1 MNNVPWVEKYRPK
14 YLNEVVLDECNEK
27 ILKNIIKKEHF
38 PNLLL
43 YGPPGTGKTTSVIRL
58 IEEYQNA
65 YSTINREHVIHLNA
79 SDERGID
86 IIRNQILSFASSKNL
101 FKEGLKFVILD
112 EVDYMT
118 KSAQQ
123 ALKLVLQEEFE
134 NVRFCLICNYIS
146 KIETSLQNNFV
157 KLRFN
162 ELPTKKI
169 RYFLNTISKEEN
181 LKMTNDKIKI
191 IQLMFK
197 SDMRSMINFLQLN
210 NTTEQKISGLL
221 TDSIF
226 AKLLEKIKNTS
237 IENTYMYLKRI
248 AITTKN
254 SECQIIKLLLN
265 HLVIQRKNM
274 SPEKTCELLKFYN
287 ANTQSN
293 YYYLIQYILNEL
305 KFSLTSS

>member
-14 YLNEVVLDECNEK
+14 YLNEIVLDEWNEK
-27 ILKNIIKKEHF
+27 ILKNIIKNQHF

-58 IEEYQNA
+58 IEEYQNE
-65 YSTINREHVIHLNA
+65 YSKINREHVIHLNA

-86 IIRNQILSFASSKNL
+86 VIRNQIMNFVSSKNL

-123 ALKLVLQEEFE
+123 ALKLILQEDFA

-146 KIETSLQNNFV
+146 KIETSLQNHFV

-169 RYFLNTISKEEN
+169 RHFLKTISKQEELN
-181 LKMTNDKIKI
+181 MANDKIKT
-191 IQLMFK
+191 IQIMFK

-210 NTTEQKISGLL
+210 NRTDQKISGLL
-221 TDSIF
+221 TDSNF
-226 AKLLEKIKNTS
+226 AKLLEKLQNKSVET
-237 IENTYMYLKRI
+237 TYKYLKKMAQI
-248 AITTKN
+248 TKN
-254 SECQIIKLLLN
+254 SEGQIIKLLLN
-265 HLVIQRKNM
+265 YLVIRRKNVAL
-274 SPEKTCELLKFYN
+274 EKTCELLKFYN
-287 ANTQSN
+287 AHTQSN
-293 YYYLIQYILNEL
+293 YFYTIQYILNEL
-305 KFSLTSS
+305 KKSFTY

>member
-14 YLNEVVLDECNEK
+14 YLNEIVLDEWNEK

-58 IEEYQNA
+58 IEGYQNV
-65 YSTINREHVIHLNA
+65 YSKINREHVIHLNA

-86 IIRNQILSFASSKNL
+86 VIRSQIFNFVSSKNL
-101 FKEGLKFVILD
+101 FKQGLKFVILD

-123 ALKLVLQEEFE
+123 ALKLVLQEDFE

-146 KIETSLQNNFV
+146 KIETSLQNHFV

-162 ELPTKKI
+162 ELPSKKI
-169 RYFLNTISKEEN
+169 RQFLKTISKEEELN
-181 LKMTNDKIKI
+181 MTNDKIKT
-191 IQLMFK
+191 IQIMFK

-221 TDSIF
+221 IDSNF
-226 AKLLEKIKNTS
+226 AKLIEKLQSTNVET
-237 IENTYMYLKRI
+237 TYKYLKKMAKI
-248 AITTKN
+248 TKN
-254 SECQIIKLLLN
+254 SEGQIIKLLLN
-265 HLVIQRKNM
+265 YLVIQRKNVAI
-274 SPEKTCELLKFYN
+274 EKSCELLKFYN
-287 ANTQSN
+287 AHSQSN
-293 YYYLIQYILNEL
+293 YFYTIHYILNEL
-305 KFSLTSS
+305 KNSFT

>member
-14 YLNEVVLDECNEK
+14 YLNEIVLDEWNEK

-58 IEEYQNA
+58 IEGYQNV
-65 YSTINREHVIHLNA
+65 YSKINREHVIHLNA

-86 IIRNQILSFASSKNL
+86 VIRSQIFNFVSSKNL
-101 FKEGLKFVILD
+101 FKQGLKFVILD

-123 ALKLVLQEEFE
+123 ALKLVLQEDFE

-146 KIETSLQNNFV
+146 KIETSLQNHFV

-162 ELPTKKI
+162 ELPSKKI
-169 RYFLNTISKEEN
+169 RQFLKTISKEEELN
-181 LKMTNDKIKI
+181 MTNDKIKT
-191 IQLMFK
+191 IQIMFK

-221 TDSIF
+221 IDCNF
-226 AKLLEKIKNTS
+226 AKLLEKLQSTNVET
-237 IENTYMYLKRI
+237 TYKYLKKMAKI
-248 AITTKN
+248 TKN
-254 SECQIIKLLLN
+254 SEGQIIKLLLN
-265 HLVIQRKNM
+265 YLVIQRKNVAI
-274 SPEKTCELLKFYN
+274 EKSCKLLKFYN
-287 ANTQSN
+287 AHSQSN
-293 YYYLIQYILNEL
+293 YFYTIHYILNEL
-305 KFSLTSS
+305 KNSFT

>member
-14 YLNEVVLDECNEK
+14 YLNEIVLDEWNEK

-58 IEEYQNA
+58 IEGYQKEY
-65 YSTINREHVIHLNA
+65 SKINREHVIHLNA

-86 IIRNQILSFASSKNL
+86 VIRSQIMNFVSSKNL

-123 ALKLVLQEEFE
+123 ALKLVLQEDFV
-134 NVRFCLICNYIS
+134 NIRFCLICNYIS
-146 KIETSLQNNFV
+146 KIETSLQNHFV

-169 RYFLNTISKEEN
+169 RQFLKTISKQEELN
-181 LKMTNDKIKI
+181 MSNDKIKT
-191 IQLMFK
+191 IQIMFK

-210 NTTEQKISGLL
+210 NSTDQKISGIL
-221 TDSIF
+221 TDSNF
-226 AKLLEKIKNTS
+226 AKLLEKLQSKSVET
-237 IENTYMYLKRI
+237 TYKFLKKM
-248 AITTKN
+248 AQQTKN
-254 SECQIIKLLLN
+254 SESQIIKLLLN
-265 HLVIQRKNM
+265 YLVIQRKNVTL
-274 SPEKTCELLKFYN
+274 EKTCELLKFYN
-287 ANTQSN
+287 AHTQSN
-293 YYYLIQYILNEL
+293 CFYTIQYILNEL
-305 KFSLTSS
+305 KNSLT

>member
-14 YLNEVVLDECNEK
+14 YLNEIVLDEWNEK

-58 IEEYQNA
+58 IEGYQNV
-65 YSTINREHVIHLNA
+65 YSKINREHVIHLNA

-86 IIRNQILSFASSKNL
+86 VIRSQIFNFVSSKNL
-101 FKEGLKFVILD
+101 FKQGLKFVILD

-123 ALKLVLQEEFE
+123 ALKLVLQEDFE

-146 KIETSLQNNFV
+146 KIETSLQNHFV

-162 ELPTKKI
+162 ELPSKKI
-169 RYFLNTISKEEN
+169 RQFLKTISKEEELN
-181 LKMTNDKIKI
+181 MTNDKIKT
-191 IQLMFK
+191 IQIMFK

-221 TDSIF
+221 IDSNF
-226 AKLLEKIKNTS
+226 AKLLEKLQSTNVET
-237 IENTYMYLKRI
+237 TYKYLKKMAKI
-248 AITTKN
+248 TKN
-254 SECQIIKLLLN
+254 SEGQIIKLLLN
-265 HLVIQRKNM
+265 YLVIQRKNVAI
-274 SPEKTCELLKFYN
+274 EKSCELLKFYN
-287 ANTQSN
+287 AHSQSN
-293 YYYLIQYILNEL
+293 YFYTIHYILNEL
-305 KFSLTSS
+305 KNSFT

>member
-14 YLNEVVLDECNEK
+14 YLNEIVLDEWNEK

-58 IEEYQNA
+58 IEGYQNV
-65 YSTINREHVIHLNA
+65 YSKINREHVIHLNA

-86 IIRNQILSFASSKNL
+86 VIRSQIFNFVSSKNL
-101 FKEGLKFVILD
+101 FKQGLKFVILD

-123 ALKLVLQEEFE
+123 ALKLVLQEDFE

-146 KIETSLQNNFV
+146 KIETSLQNHFV

-162 ELPTKKI
+162 ELPSKKI
-169 RYFLNTISKEEN
+169 RQFLKTISKEEELN
-181 LKMTNDKIKI
+181 MTNDKIKT
-191 IQLMFK
+191 IQIMFK

-221 TDSIF
+221 IDSNF
-226 AKLLEKIKNTS
+226 AKLLEKLQSTNVET
-237 IENTYMYLKRI
+237 TYKYLKKMAKI
-248 AITTKN
+248 TKN
-254 SECQIIKLLLN
+254 SEGQIIKLLLN
-265 HLVIQRKNM
+265 YLVIQRKNVAI
-274 SPEKTCELLKFYN
+274 EKSCELLKFYN
-287 ANTQSN
+287 AHSQSN
-293 YYYLIQYILNEL
+293 YFYTIHYILNEL
-305 KFSLTSS
+305 KNLFT

>member
-14 YLNEVVLDECNEK
+14 YLNEIVLDEWNEK
-27 ILKNIIKKEHF
+27 ILKNIIKNQHF

-58 IEEYQNA
+58 IEEYQNE
-65 YSTINREHVIHLNA
+65 YSKINREHVIHLNA

-86 IIRNQILSFASSKNL
+86 VIRNQIMNFVSSKNL

-123 ALKLVLQEEFE
+123 ALKLVLQEDFA

-146 KIETSLQNNFV
+146 KIETSLQNHFV

-169 RYFLNTISKEEN
+169 RHFLKTISKQEELN
-181 LKMTNDKIKI
+181 MANDKIKT
-191 IQLMFK
+191 IQIMFK

-210 NTTEQKISGLL
+210 NRTDQKISGLL
-221 TDSIF
+221 TDSNF
-226 AKLLEKIKNTS
+226 AKLLEKLQNKSVET
-237 IENTYMYLKRI
+237 TYKYLKKMAQI
-248 AITTKN
+248 TKN
-254 SECQIIKLLLN
+254 SEGQIIKLLLN
-265 HLVIQRKNM
+265 YLVIRRKNVAL
-274 SPEKTCELLKFYN
+274 EKTCELLKFYN
-287 ANTQSN
+287 AHTQSN
-293 YYYLIQYILNEL
+293 YFYTIQYILNEL
-305 KFSLTSS
+305 KKSFTY